1 MRGGLLLMIG
11 QEYIKICWIQIT
23 FQMVIM
29 IMLMLWVWY
38 GNICVNGPF
47 IMQIATQHSTNELML
62 RPIFWIQLELL
73 QTNTQRRQRLKPI
86 V

>member
-1 MRGGLLLMIG
+1 MRGSLLLMIG

-38 GNICVNGPF
+38 GNI
-47 IMQIATQHSTNELML
+47 
-62 RPIFWIQLELL
+62 
-73 QTNTQRRQRLKPI
+73 
-86 V
+86 